1 MCFLKNELKDNYLLQ
16 KRLKRE
22 GCDRPRFVG

>member
-1 MCFLKNELKDNYLLQ
+1 MCFLKNELKYNYLLQ
-16 KRLKRE
+16 KWLKYN